1 MQFKH
6 VQVSFLWPESRL
18 IERDRDCWFAPAR
31 ALAAEMLARRETNL
45 FSTYS
50 CIIVLQ
56 IVCRLW
62 TPSKFSVWATET
74 CLDTEHCTIGRN
86 APQIHIHFPE
96 PGSQLQM
103 NESRVRYVV
112 EYAPAGSVSR
122 IFLNDAELE
131 VYRGDTK
138 SSTFPEP
145 IVDLKLALHPADW
158 TIKVGRK
165 FVYSTLCG

>member
-1 MQFKH
+1 
-6 VQVSFLWPESRL
+6 
-18 IERDRDCWFAPAR
+18 
-31 ALAAEMLARRETNL
+31 
-45 FSTYS
+45 
-50 CIIVLQ
+50 
-56 IVCRLW
+56 
-62 TPSKFSVWATET
+62 
-74 CLDTEHCTIGRN
+74 
-86 APQIHIHFPE
+86 
-96 PGSQLQM
+96 M

-165 FVYSTLCG
+165 LVYSTLCG